1 MIQLTAILVV
11 GCIVFGIVGYSRAWN
26 KEIIATAGIIL
37 GIFALFQFDDLLRN
51 RLLAQIPREQVFI
64 IQAVIFISIVFFA
77 YQTRALGEGGDN
89 RDELQS
95 SLLGLLMGLV
105 NGYLIFGTLW
115 YFLDRSG
122 YTLSGFSAP
131 QPNTANAATLDGIRA
146 LIEGGA
152 GGQGEPITVAVIIL
166 FVIVLIVI

>member
-11 GCIVFGIVGYSRAWN
+11 GAIVFGIIGYGRGWN

-51 RLLAQIPREQVFI
+51 RLLGQIPTEQVFL
-64 IQAVIFISIVFFA
+64 IQASIFGAIVFFA
-77 YQTRALGEGGDN
+77 YQTRALGNENDN
-89 RDELQS
+89 KDKLQA

-115 YFLDRSG
+115 YFLDKSG
-122 YTLSGFSAP
+122 YTLAGFSAP
-131 QPNTANAATLDGIRA
+131 QPNSPNAATLDGIRA

-152 GGQGEPITVAVIIL
+152 GGNGEPLTIAVIIL